1 MKLLLHQLSV
11 AVYSACTN
19 EHNMELLFAS
29 VSLRI
34 CMTMVCVY
42 ISSQILMTEKEKEVA
57 TENLRDFES
66 LVS

>member
-1 MKLLLHQLSV
+1 
-11 AVYSACTN
+11 
-19 EHNMELLFAS
+19 MELLFAS

-66 LVS
+66 LVSW